1 MYPITNL
8 CENSAE
14 VLTTE
19 VVDILTPDGTL
30 ELAFEGHYKGALPSN
45 RFIVSAA
52 NFRKRC
58 DPNDRRIHLLTS
70 DGHGGWIDLGHN
82 GETC

>member
-1 MYPITNL
+1 MDPITNL

-14 VLTTE
+14 IPTME
-19 VVDILTPDGTL
+19 VTDILTPDGTL
-30 ELAFEGHYKGALPSN
+30 ELAFEEHYKGTPPSN
-45 RFIVSAA
+45 KFIVSAA

-58 DPNDRRIHLLTS
+58 DPNDRLIHLLVS

-82 GETC
+82 GERC